1 MTKVWTYLIDKDLN
15 EQELSKLKAEGVAF
29 VNQWTAHEN
38 PLAASFEI
46 YKNKIIVVKVDESQ
60 HGASGCSVD
69 KLLRFIKQS
78 ENEFQINLLNRL
90 LVAVET
96 NDGIKAIPSSSIKDK
111 IVSREMTGETLV
123 YDTAVAN
130 GEAFETWLK
139 PLKTTWLNKYL

>member
-15 EQELSKLKAEGVAF
+15 EEELSKLKAQGLAF
-29 VNQWTAHEN
+29 VKQWTAHEN

-46 YKNKIIVVKVDESQ
+46 FRNKIVVVKVDESQ

-78 ENEFQINLLNRL
+78 EAEFQINLLNRL

-96 NDGIKAIPSSSIKDK
+96 TNGIKAIPSTAIKDK
-111 IVSREMTGETLV
+111 ILSGEITGETLV
-123 YDTAVAN
+123 YDTAIAT
-130 GEAFETWLK
+130 GLEFETWHK

>member
-15 EQELSKLKAEGVAF
+15 EQELSKLKAEGLAF
-29 VNQWTAHEN
+29 VQQWTAHEN

-46 YKNKIIVVKVDESQ
+46 FKNKIIVVKVDERQ

-78 ENEFQINLLNRL
+78 EAEFQVNLLNRL

-111 IVSREMTGETLV
+111 LSNGELSGETMV
-123 YDTAVAN
+123 YDTAVAT
-130 GEAFETWLK
+130 GSELEAWQK
-139 PLKTTWLNKYL
+139 PLRATWLNKYL